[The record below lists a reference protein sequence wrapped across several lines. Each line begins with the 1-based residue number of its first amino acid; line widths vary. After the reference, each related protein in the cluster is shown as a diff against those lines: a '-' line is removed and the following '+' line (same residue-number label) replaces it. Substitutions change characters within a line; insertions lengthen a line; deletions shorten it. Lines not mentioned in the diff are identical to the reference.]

1 MSEGDIVKAALN
13 QIDGKIKFRPV
24 LLLKKMPPYGDW
36 LVCGITSQLQNK
48 VENFDLMLSED
59 DPDFK
64 ETGLVRTSLIRPGFM
79 AVIPENV
86 IEGTIGKISDLKYN
100 VLINIII
107 KHLKKEI

>member
-24 LLLKKMPPYGDW
+24 LLIKKMPPFGDW
-36 LVCGITSQLQNK
+36 LVCGITSQLQNR
-48 VENFDLMLSED
+48 VEKFDLMLSED

-64 ETGLVRTSLIRPGFM
+64 ETGLVRTSLISPGFM

-86 IEGTIGKISDLKYN
+86 IEGTIGKISDLKYD

-107 KHLKKEI
+107 